1 MFPQGTFSNSGRF
14 LLYNHMQF
22 WWDTHLI
29 GVMNALLVEPREVS
43 TQLEQQTPILTM
55 KSP

>member
-1 MFPQGTFSNSGRF
+1 MAS
-14 LLYNHMQF
+14 LLTIWFAAWTVLYSKHP
-22 WWDTHLI
+22 I

-43 TQLEQQTPILTM
+43 TQLEQQTHILTM